1 MRSLSPQAARR
12 DPAPSRAAYRFQRL
26 WLTPLFRSLVRT
38 GLPSFALV
46 IGLGAYLTDEATQD
60 MLNGAIADL
69 RASVAE
75 RPEFTINLMAIDGA
89 SDGLAEDLRE
99 ILALDF
105 PLSSFDLD
113 LDAIHERV
121 SGLDAVASARLQVR
135 SGGILSV
142 EIVERVP
149 AVVWRTADLL
159 ELLDAEGRRVAAIDS
174 RLARP
179 DLPLLAGNGADAAV
193 PQALDILAA
202 AAPVADRLRG
212 LVRMGER
219 RWDLVLDGDQRIQ
232 LPETAPI
239 IALEKVI
246 ALDKAQDLLA
256 RDISVIDMRN
266 PARPTLRLAE
276 PALQELTRIRAI
288 ERGGQSR

>member
-1 MRSLSPQAARR
+1 MRSLSAQAHRR

-26 WLTPLFRSLVRT
+26 WLTPVFRSLVRT

-46 IGLGAYLTDEATQD
+46 VGLGAYLTDETTQD
-60 MLNGAIADL
+60 TLDAAIADL

-75 RPEFTINLMAIDGA
+75 RPEFTVNLMAIDGA
-89 SDGLAEDLRE
+89 SDGLAEDIRE

-113 LDAIHERV
+113 IDAIHERV
-121 SGLDAVASARLQVR
+121 SGLDAVSSARLQVR

-149 AVVWRTADLL
+149 AVVWRTADML

-174 RLARP
+174 RTERP
-179 DLPLLAGNGADAAV
+179 DLPLLAGVGADAAV
-193 PQALDILAA
+193 RQALDILAA
-202 AAPVADRLRG
+202 AAPLADRLRG

-219 RWDLVLDGDQRIQ
+219 RWDVVLDRDQRIQ

-266 PARPTLRLAE
+266 PVRPTLRLAE
-276 PALQELTRIRAI
+276 PALEELTRIRAI

>member
-1 MRSLSPQAARR
+1 MRSLSVQAPRR
-12 DPAPSRAAYRFQRL
+12 DPAPSRVAYRFQRL
-26 WLTPLFRSLVRT
+26 WLTPVFRSLVRT

-46 IGLGAYLTDEATQD
+46 VGLGAYLTDEATQD
-60 MLNGAIADL
+60 TLDAAIADL

-75 RPEFTINLMAIDGA
+75 RPEFTVNLMAIDGA
-89 SDGLAEDLRE
+89 SDGLAEDIRE
-99 ILALDF
+99 ILSLDF

-113 LDAIHERV
+113 IDAIHERV

-149 AVVWRTADLL
+149 AVVWRTADML

-174 RLARP
+174 RTERP
-179 DLPLLAGNGADAAV
+179 DLPLLAGVGADAAV

-202 AAPVADRLRG
+202 AAPLADRLRG

-219 RWDLVLDGDQRIQ
+219 RWDLVLDRDQRIQ

-266 PARPTLRLAE
+266 PVRPTLRLAE
-276 PALQELTRIRAI
+276 PALEELTRIRAI

>member
-232 LPETAPI
+232 LPEAAPI